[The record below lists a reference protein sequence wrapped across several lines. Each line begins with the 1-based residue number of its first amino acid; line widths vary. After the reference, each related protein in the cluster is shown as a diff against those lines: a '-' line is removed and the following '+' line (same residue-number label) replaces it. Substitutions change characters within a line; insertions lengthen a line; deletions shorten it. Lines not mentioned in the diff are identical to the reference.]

1 MQNQT
6 HGVLPRALWLLVSS
20 EQKKYQSNK
29 AQSTCFKLDWPTSQL
44 YVGLGILFSFLEE
57 RKEGGKKIRKTS
69 PKQYSVLVPAD
80 LFRILSLPL
89 LDQERLVCTKNSTP
103 PMVRWDP
110 LPLFTEITHE
120 TASAFPRFLS

>member
-1 MQNQT
+1 MELFQELF
-6 HGVLPRALWLLVSS
+6 GFLFLLSKKNIRVTKPKAPASNLISQPPSS
-20 EQKKYQSNK
+20 M
-29 AQSTCFKLDWPTSQL
+29 LDWEFYS
-44 YVGLGILFSFLEE
+44 LFWK
-57 RKEGGKKIRKTS
+57 KEKKRGKKIRKTS

-80 LFRILSLPL
+80 LFRILSLPF